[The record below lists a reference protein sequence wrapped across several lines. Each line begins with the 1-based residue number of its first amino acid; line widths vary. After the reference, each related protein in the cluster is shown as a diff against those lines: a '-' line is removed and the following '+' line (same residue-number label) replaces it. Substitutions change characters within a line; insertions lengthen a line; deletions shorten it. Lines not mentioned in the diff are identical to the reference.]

1 MKFDPDITINV
12 VRTWDGLINPS
23 LIKWS
28 GAINI
33 HRRDAKRILQR
44 EIWNSRK
51 FHNDGDD
58 FVSIYISRFWG
69 DDKGIDYLLHLK
81 DLKNGETRV
90 TPMYEIEFV
99 KHSHRDG
106 RKNYIVFRQKD
117 HLQKLKISIK

>member
-99 KHSHRDG
+99 KHSHRDD
-106 RKNYIVFRQKD
+106 RKNYIVFKQKD

>member
-106 RKNYIVFRQKD
+106 RKNYIVFKQKD

>member
-69 DDKGIDYLLHLK
+69 DDKGIDHLLHLK

-106 RKNYIVFRQKD
+106 RKNYIVFKQKD

>member
-1 MKFDPDITINV
+1 MKFDPDIIINV

-33 HRRDAKRILQR
+33 HRRDAKRILQGK
-44 EIWNSRK
+44 IWNSRK

-69 DDKGIDYLLHLK
+69 DGEGIYYLLHLK
-81 DLKNGETRV
+81 DMKSGETRV
-90 TPMYEIEFV
+90 TPLYEIEFV

-106 RKNYIVFRQKD
+106 RKNYIVFKQKN
-117 HLQKLKISIK
+117 HVKKIKISIK

>member
-106 RKNYIVFRQKD
+106 HKNYIVFK
-117 HLQKLKISIK
+117 KK

>member
-51 FHNDGDD
+51 FHNDSDD

-106 RKNYIVFRQKD
+106 HKNYIVFKQKD
-117 HLQKLKISIK
+117 LLQKLKISIK

>member
-90 TPMYEIEFV
+90 APMYEIEFV

-106 RKNYIVFRQKD
+106 RKNYIVFKQKD

>member
-69 DDKGIDYLLHLK
+69 DDEGIDYLLHLK